1 MSAAASTAPSPR
13 IAAMFDLTDPAER
26 FMLDVLC
33 RYHTET
39 PGLHAVAEIRR
50 VTHEADGRR
59 QRIILTAT
67 GFLPQRDGA
76 QREWDLIAWNI
87 DDISIRFHR
96 QTSRAAAIAAV
107 HHYSPSA
114 P

>member
-1 MSAAASTAPSPR
+1 MRAEASTAPSPR

-39 PGLHAVAEIRR
+39 PGLHAVAAMRR
-50 VTHEADGRR
+50 ATHEVDGRR
-59 QRIILTAT
+59 QRVILTAT
-67 GFLPQRDGA
+67 GFRPQRDGA
-76 QREWDLIAWNI
+76 QLEWDLILWNI
-87 DDISIRFHR
+87 DDVSIRFHR
-96 QTSRAAAIAAV
+96 QSSRTAAIAAV
-107 HHYSPSA
+107 RLYSPSA